1 MMNLYDVIQLRS
13 LKDTEKLVVAH
24 EDVQS
29 IIETEP
35 SPPPS
40 RDTIPVPTSP
50 TVPVAKR
57 AA

>member
-1 MMNLYDVIQLRS
+1 MINPYLLIQHQS
-13 LKDTEKLVVAH
+13 LKQTEALLVAH
-24 EDVQS
+24 EELQA

-40 RDTIPVPTSP
+40 SATIPVPTSP
-50 TVPVAKR
+50 TVPLKG